1 MTMMADPRPSHRAMW
16 NATDVETKHGK
27 TRAARIEPITV
38 VVVVVVVVVA
48 PLYARFANGCTSR

>member
-1 MTMMADPRPSHRAMW
+1 MMADPRPSHRAMW